1 MKRNLLSTVLLFCV
15 SLFLP
20 HTLFAQDESKV
31 ETYNFQSFISS
42 CTTGHGLVLGGASG
56 ISVNGSELTYV
67 ADFTKENYN
76 TLRDVSL
83 EFSTNGR
90 FAVYGGFGFH
100 RNRYD
105 TYRVRATGDGRIFSI
120 LNLNA
125 GDKVSLITNAGTG
138 GEPATGIAFLSDN
151 AKLEGEENNVS
162 VGDLLQSGV
171 TYVITDGQNHLDL
184 SLSSNNGFQQIV
196 ITPNP
201 NVEVVSTPS
210 INVVGAYDGQRTIEI
225 VSGASSIDDNSV
237 KSYYTL
243 NGEVPSSSSNEYVSP
258 FTIEETT
265 TIRVI
270 SISSSGKASMVLAH
284 EVEAGTVLQLAA
296 PEVGLVGMELAPTG
310 SLYNP
315 KYGFTADNSSVIGN
329 PESSFTCSFV
339 SVAGDVIN
347 VGKATDFV
355 FSVPGTLTVTASAD
369 GYADSKTDFTVDVV
383 NYSVMKEFDIAGTS
397 EESIIANGWGE
408 MSDASWGGTPRVSRY
423 GGNSSA
429 TIEGLTFAGL
439 DKFYWYV
446 GYGLYNG
453 NGGGRA
459 VTVTD
464 AYDGE
469 FAVYEYYHNNIQT
482 IERTVAYLNGGQY
495 VWDMPRYDYLL
506 YNIKV
511 FAPAKKIGVNIT
523 GAKGLATFTPSV
535 ALDFTDAQDIA
546 AYTATVS
553 GTTVNLTRTN
563 TVAAGEGVLIRSLN
577 GDHVSED
584 IPVAATAV
592 EPTAGNMFVGVLEDI
607 AQLSTENG
615 GYTNFI
621 LNNNG
626 DNGSGFY
633 LANNKTVA
641 AGKAYLRVPT
651 ESAAKISFFS
661 LDGSI
666 TGIEGVEA
674 EAAEGEKVYYNLK
687 GQRVATPS
695 KGLYIVGGKK
705 VIVK

>member
-42 CTTGHGLVLGGASG
+42 CTKEHGLVLGGATG

-76 TLRDVSL
+76 TLRNVSF

-90 FAVYGGFGFH
+90 FAVYGGFEFH
-100 RNRYD
+100 RNRYE
-105 TYRVRATGDGRIFSI
+105 TYRVRAAGDGRIFSI

-225 VSGASSIDDNSV
+225 VSGASSFDDNSV

-383 NYSVMKEFDIAGTS
+383 NYSVMKQHRVIGVLIEAGSLYSIAHTEQHYQS
-397 EESIIANGWGE
+397 PSLKSQVAAAIQHN
-408 MSDASWGGTPRVSRY
+408 MP
-423 GGNSSA
+423 
-429 TIEGLTFAGL
+429 
-439 DKFYWYV
+439 
-446 GYGLYNG
+446 YGLYATV
-453 NGGGRA
+453 RSRS
-459 VTVTD
+459 VTEAKKELYELSLIIRTYLPLLGVWLQIQFTSGVSTND
-464 AYDGE
+464 SIMD
-469 FAVYEYYHNNIQT
+469 EYYRQLVDIGMQ
-482 IERTVAYLNGGQY
+482 GQ
-495 VWDMPRYDYLL
+495 
-506 YNIKV
+506 
-511 FAPAKKIGVNIT
+511 IGVYASRNQLNKIT
-523 GAKGLATFTPSV
+523 WDNYCNEIFLLLDEHVDSMNDINQLLTP
-535 ALDFTDAQDIA
+535 
-546 AYTATVS
+546 
-553 GTTVNLTRTN
+553 
-563 TVAAGEGVLIRSLN
+563 E
-577 GDHVSED
+577 
-584 IPVAATAV
+584 
-592 EPTAGNMFVGVLEDI
+592 
-607 AQLSTENG
+607 
-615 GYTNFI
+615 
-621 LNNNG
+621 
-626 DNGSGFY
+626 
-633 LANNKTVA
+633 
-641 AGKAYLRVPT
+641 
-651 ESAAKISFFS
+651 FFS
-661 LDGSI
+661 L
-666 TGIEGVEA
+666 
-674 EAAEGEKVYYNLK
+674 
-687 GQRVATPS
+687 
-695 KGLYIVGGKK
+695 
-705 VIVK
+705 